1 MRYFDDKANP
11 PGSPF
16 RSRFTEAE
24 WRERQRAERREDLF
38 QVAMVIA
45 FFGVVAGIALEVF
58 ARIVSHGAHGISN

>member
-1 MRYFDDKANP
+1 MRYFDDKASP

-24 WRERQRAERREDLF
+24 WRERQRAERREELF

-45 FFGVVAGIALEVF
+45 FFVVVASFVLEVF
-58 ARIVSHGAHGISN
+58 ARIVSHGAHGISY